1 MPKIKT
7 HKGAAKRVK
16 KTATGKLMHDR
27 QGKSHFMLK
36 KAPGRKRGISKS
48 YEIGS
53 THVKAIKSLLGV

>member
-27 QGKSHFMLK
+27 QGSSHFMQK
-36 KAPGRKRGISKS
+36 KTPGRKRNISKS
-48 YEIGS
+48 FGIGS
-53 THVKAIKSLLGV
+53 THVKAIKTLLGV